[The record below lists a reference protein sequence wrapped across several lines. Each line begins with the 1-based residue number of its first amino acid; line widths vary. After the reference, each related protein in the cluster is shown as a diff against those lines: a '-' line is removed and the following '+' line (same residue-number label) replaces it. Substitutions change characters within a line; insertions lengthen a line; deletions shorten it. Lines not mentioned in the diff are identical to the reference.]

1 MTRDRNR
8 QTAPETG
15 EEAPED
21 FAATTTAPE
30 ALEAPEQAAPA
41 QDGPVSENSDDTHV
55 PVEHGKGGCYVIGE
69 DGRRVRVPT

>member
-15 EEAPED
+15 EEAPEAV
-21 FAATTTAPE
+21 AATTTYPE
-30 ALEAPEQAAPA
+30 AVEAPEQPAPA
-41 QDGPVSENSDDTHV
+41 QDAPVSENTDGSHV